1 MHRSLAAFLL
11 SPVAALAA
19 VAPVHAETPRWGAAV
34 LRQPAVWYAS
44 PEALALARSVAA
56 HQSPEGGWPKNF
68 DLSRPPPPLAPEGS
82 RNTFDN
88 EGTILPLELLAR
100 VTTAQGDA
108 ALRASFLRGLDYTLA
123 AQQPSGGWPQFYPL
137 RGGYYDHITFN
148 DDAMIRVMTL
158 LQAVAA
164 GAPPY
169 AFVDAPRRARA
180 AEAVR
185 RGVDVILRTQ
195 VRRDGVLTGW
205 SAQHDQRSLQP
216 AWARRF
222 EPPSLSGAE
231 SVGIVR
237 FLMSLPHPSAEVVAA
252 VEGAAAWLERSAIR
266 DTALESFTD
275 AQGRLDRR
283 LVAAPGRRLWA
294 RFYDLQTGAPVY
306 VGRDSVP
313 HARLDQIEHERRN
326 GYNYVGTWAE
336 TLLTRELPAWRA
348 RIGRAERS

>member
-1 MHRSLAAFLL
+1 MDRSLAALL
-11 SPVAALAA
+11 LAPAA
-19 VAPVHAETPRWGAAV
+19 VIAAAAPAQAQTPRFSTAV
-34 LRQPAVWYAS
+34 LRQPAAWYQT

-88 EGTILPLELLAR
+88 DGTTLPLEYLAR
-100 VTTAQGDA
+100 VITAQPDA
-108 ALRASFLRGLDYTLA
+108 ALQASFARGLDYTLD

-137 RGGYYDHITFN
+137 RGGYYDQITFN
-148 DDAMIRVMTL
+148 DDAMVRVLEL
-158 LQAVAA
+158 LQQVAA

-169 AFVDAPRRARA
+169 GFVDAARRARA

-185 RGVDVILRTQ
+185 KGVDVILRTQ
-195 VRRDGVLTGW
+195 VRRNGVLTAW
-205 SAQHDQRSLQP
+205 SAQHDQQTLEP

-237 FLMSLPHPSAEVVAA
+237 FLMSLPDPSPEVIAS
-252 VEGAAAWLERSAIR
+252 VEGAAAWLQQAALR
-266 DTALESFTD
+266 DTALERFTD
-275 AQGRLDRR
+275 AEGRPDRR
-283 LVAAPGRRLWA
+283 LAPAPGQRVWA

-306 VGRDSVP
+306 MGRDSVP
-313 HARLDQIEHERRN
+313 HARLEEIEHERRN

-336 TLLTRELPAWRA
+336 TLLTRDLPAWRA
-348 RIGRAERS
+348 RIGRAGRS